1 MTDLK
6 WRLVIGASEVRRLV
20 ITEKAPTRAFSWLKA
35 ATTAFT
41 AFSVI
46 TNLRMELFGALAGG
60 GALEHRQHWQ
70 PLPSA
75 QPRHRIQHLC
85 RGLGVLLQGV
95 PVPQTQPEPPTPS
108 PDPAA
113 SYADAPSL
121 SSTASSLPS
130 TDSTRFSR
138 PILSPSASSRL
149 ASTGRASSH
158 LRGAA
163 TPVLC
168 CCPSWDNGIV
178 GWWDGKDVTLLV
190 IKFELDHVRI

>member
-1 MTDLK
+1 MK
-6 WRLVIGASEVRRLV
+6 ALVGAFNQENALV
-20 ITEKAPTRAFSWLKA
+20 G
-35 ATTAFT
+35 

-46 TNLRMELFGALAGG
+46 VQPVVEPMDRFAALAGG
-60 GALEHRQHWQ
+60 GAVEPRQHSH

-85 RGLGVLLQGV
+85 RGLGVLLQSL

-130 TDSTRFSR
+130 TASTRCSR
-138 PILSPSASSRL
+138 PTLSPSASSRL
-149 ASTGRASSH
+149 ASTGRVSSH

-178 GWWDGKDVTLLV
+178 GWQGCN
-190 IKFELDHVRI
+190 FAGY